1 MRHFLGRVVR
11 GVALLVMLY
20 YALCIAGLAYLR
32 VFPPLITMVQIQ
44 RAVEAAS
51 EPGDYR
57 RRATWHPLA
66 ELPSHVPRAVVAAED
81 ARFWSHGGFDWE
93 EVEAAQDAARRKRRA
108 PRGASTIT
116 QQLVK
121 NLFLTTHRSWVR
133 KGVELALTPPAEMIL
148 PKRRILELYLNV
160 AEWGPGV
167 YGIEEAAR
175 HHYRVPAARLTREQ
189 AARLAAV
196 LPAPRR
202 RRPARMEA
210 YAAVI
215 LDRMRSM
222 GW

>member
-1 MRHFLGRVVR
+1 MSRLLGWILRR
-11 GVALLVMLY
+11 VALLVGVY
-20 YALCIAGLAYLR
+20 YAACLLGLAYVR
-32 VFPPLITMVQIQ
+32 AFPPLITMVQLQ

-57 RRATWHPLA
+57 RRATWRPLA
-66 ELPSHVPRAVVAAED
+66 ELPAHVPRAVVAAED
-81 ARFWSHGGFDWE
+81 ARFWTHDGFDWD
-93 EVEAAQDAARRKRRA
+93 EVEAAGEQARRTGRA

-121 NLFLTTHRSWVR
+121 NLFLTTHRSFVR
-133 KGVELALTPPAEMIL
+133 KGVEITLTPLAELIL

-160 AEWGPGV
+160 VEWGPAV

-175 HHYRVPAARLTREQ
+175 HHYRIPATRLTREQ

-202 RRPARMEA
+202 RRPARMGE
-210 YAAVI
+210 YAGVI
-215 LDRMRSM
+215 LERMRGM